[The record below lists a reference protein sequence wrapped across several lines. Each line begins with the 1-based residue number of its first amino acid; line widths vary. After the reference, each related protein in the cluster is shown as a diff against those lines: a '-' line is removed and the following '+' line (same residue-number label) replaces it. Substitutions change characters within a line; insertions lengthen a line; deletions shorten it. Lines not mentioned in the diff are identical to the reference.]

1 MCFGPAPPRASA
13 SHAPPQ
19 QAPAH
24 NEGLLL
30 GAGILLLL
38 EAVVS
43 VIVSVSDSVAEMLK
57 PIRAPLFRAHEL
69 FALTLAKAASG
80 SVPSAQED
88 IYIAALVILSVVT
101 LSNLFISFPRDD
113 DRAIF
118 ASRFLG
124 FVASLL
130 IMIDVFAM
138 DEAFLLGNTQ
148 PLVRSLPVI
157 AIAFLV
163 AGESARSMYQDT
175 EFGSQQMYATLV
187 TLAAM
192 TSYSY
197 HYFIDEEPGDGYG
210 SRAMQISGHTTLIFA
225 VAMAYYQPAE

>member
-1 MCFGPAPPRASA
+1 M
-13 SHAPPQ
+13 
-19 QAPAH
+19 
-24 NEGLLL
+24 
-30 GAGILLLL
+30 

-43 VIVSVSDSVAEMLK
+43 VIVAVSDSVAEMLK

-69 FALTLAKAASG
+69 FALTLAKAAYD
-80 SVPSAQED
+80 SVPSAQND
-88 IYIAALVILSVVT
+88 IYIAALVILSVVI
-101 LSNLFISFPRDD
+101 LANLFISFPRDD
-113 DRAIF
+113 RPII

-138 DEAFLLGNTQ
+138 DEGFLLGNDQ

-175 EFGSQQMYATLV
+175 DFGSQQMYATLL

-197 HYFIDEEPGDGYG
+197 VYFNDIEPGDG
-210 SRAMQISGHTTLIFA
+210 SRAMQIAGHTVLIFA

>member
-1 MCFGPAPPRASA
+1 
-13 SHAPPQ
+13 
-19 QAPAH
+19 
-24 NEGLLL
+24 
-30 GAGILLLL
+30 
-38 EAVVS
+38 
-43 VIVSVSDSVAEMLK
+43 MLK
-57 PIRAPLFRAHEL
+57 PVRAPLFRAHEL
-69 FALTLAKAASG
+69 FALTLAKAAYG
-80 SVPSAQED
+80 SVPPAQYN
-88 IYIAALVILSVVT
+88 IYVSALVILAIII
-101 LSNLFISFPRDD
+101 LANLFISFPRDD
-113 DRAIF
+113 RPIV
-118 ASRFLG
+118 ASRFLA

-138 DEAFLLGNTQ
+138 DQSILLGNDQ

-197 HYFIDEEPGDGYG
+197 HYFNDTEQDGG

>member
-1 MCFGPAPPRASA
+1 
-13 SHAPPQ
+13 
-19 QAPAH
+19 
-24 NEGLLL
+24 LLL

-43 VIVSVSDSVAEMLK
+43 VIVAVSESMAEMLR

-69 FALTLAKAASG
+69 FALTLAKAAYG
-80 SVPSAQED
+80 SVPSAQND
-88 IYIAALVILSVVT
+88 IYIAALVILAIVI
-101 LSNLFISFPRDD
+101 LANLFISFPRDD
-113 DRAIF
+113 RPIV
-118 ASRFLG
+118 ASRFLA

-138 DEAFLLGNTQ
+138 DELYFFESTQ

-163 AGESARSMYQDT
+163 AGELARSMYQDT
-175 EFGSQQMYATLV
+175 EFESQQMYATLV

-197 HYFIDEEPGDGYG
+197 VYFIDAEPDDGAG
-210 SRAMQISGHTTLIFA
+210 SRAMQIAGHTVLIFA